1 MCKTEGINDDAS
13 RLENGNCKIVEI
25 SNFAQIR
32 LPSFGLDPDTL
43 VFAPPHHDGMGS
55 LMSKDMHG
63 EDMDSNIQWYRPRS
77 LVNAE
82 EDIGSSSLLSGSE
95 DDYGTHVSQIWVQ
108 KLS

>member
-1 MCKTEGINDDAS
+1 M
-13 RLENGNCKIVEI
+13 
-25 SNFAQIR
+25 
-32 LPSFGLDPDTL
+32 DPDTL